1 MKSHEELNKVFGI
14 VPSEPVVQP
23 KTKEESNTKDV
34 QDDYEFARTTL
45 RNMVEKGEE
54 ALDDMMAVA
63 KGSEH
68 PRAFEVTSTLI
79 NTISGAAKDLMA
91 LQKTMKAINTLPKGE
106 EDKNPSA
113 QNITNNIVF
122 QGSTKDLI
130 KQVMEAK
137 AENNK
142 TIDI

>member
-1 MKSHEELNKVFGI
+1 MSSHEELNKVFGI
-14 VPSEPVVQP
+14 APEQPIVEVSEKPKVQSDNP
-23 KTKEESNTKDV
+23 DMK
-34 QDDYEFARTTL
+34 DDYELARETL
-45 RNMVEKGEE
+45 RNMVEKGNE

-79 NTISGAAKDLMA
+79 NTIAHAAKDLIA
-91 LQKTMKAINTLPKGE
+91 LQKTMKEINKPAVGE
-106 EDKNPSA
+106 EAPKT
-113 QNITNNIVF
+113 INNNHIVF

-137 AENNK
+137 NNK
-142 TIDI
+142 VIDI